1 MIYRIIGELES
12 LGDSEENCSRILERE
27 RLHNHK
33 FDDKNVMKIDMLI
46 SKVNTAFEVMNANLK
61 TAAKGSLLL
70 SISNAYQAEDNI
82 NKMRADLRQQAIDQI
97 ERRSGNY
104 QSANYFLD
112 MINELEAMGDFMI
125 NVSQSIVS
133 DQA

>member
-1 MIYRIIGELES
+1 M
-12 LGDSEENCSRILERE
+12 
-27 RLHNHK
+27 
-33 FDDKNVMKIDMLI
+33 
-46 SKVNTAFEVMNANLK
+46 
-61 TAAKGSLLL
+61 

-125 NVSQSIVS
+125 NVSQTIVS